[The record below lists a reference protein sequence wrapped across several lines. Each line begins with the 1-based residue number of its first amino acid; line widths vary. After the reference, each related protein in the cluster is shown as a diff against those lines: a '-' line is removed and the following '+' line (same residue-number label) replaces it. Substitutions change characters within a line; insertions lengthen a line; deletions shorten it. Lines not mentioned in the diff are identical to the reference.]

1 MAVDRPSK
9 RQRRKA
15 ASQTWKTFLANHA
28 KDMVA
33 IDFFTVRTVTFN
45 VLFVFLE
52 IPILGGLHHR
62 YTRKAA

>member
-1 MAVDRPSK
+1 
-9 RQRRKA
+9 
-15 ASQTWKTFLANHA
+15 
-28 KDMVA
+28 MVA